1 VAAPPEAS
9 GELMSASHRR
19 PSPALL
25 CAIAL
30 GGFAVGAAS
39 FLLAFGSDH
48 VEDPGLQASLY
59 CLIEVPYILGGV
71 VAWWRRPDS
80 RFGPLMIAAGYTAFI
95 ANLAWANPEL
105 PSTIGQVF
113 DLVPLVLY
121 LQVFLSYPNGRLE
134 ARSERVLVVTGY
146 LLAMGLQLLSMAL
159 GGVDPDNLIALT
171 SAPGLV
177 DTITHIQLSALSA
190 VSLAGVA
197 VLAFK
202 RYRDG
207 RPTRRMTA
215 LLVDSFALVLVMIA
229 LLMLAGQFQWDS
241 FETIRRATFVTIGLA
256 PLAFV
261 IGLLTSRLARSDIGD
276 LLVQLRSEPAP
287 EKLRDAL
294 ARALRDP
301 SLSLAFWL
309 PEFGVWADENGKEMT
324 LPGPGSGRSATPIE
338 REGQPVAAL
347 IHDPS
352 LDDEQELLDAVSAAA
367 GIALENARLHAELRA
382 RLDELQESRARV
394 LSAEQDERRRLE
406 RNLHDGAQQRL
417 ISLSLDLKRLETR
430 VSGDPSASAEI
441 DQARREIAT
450 SLEELRTIARG
461 LHPAVVSGH
470 GLQVAL
476 DTLAAKA
483 AVPVTMST
491 ELDGRVN
498 EAIEVDAYYVVSE
511 SLANVGKHAQ
521 ASAATV
527 SVARENG
534 TLVVEV
540 TDDGIG
546 GADTEQGTGLRG
558 LADRVEAHGGR
569 LRVWTPHG
577 GGTRVRAEIPC
588 G

>member
-1 VAAPPEAS
+1 MAAPELS
-9 GELMSASHRR
+9 GELGVATDRR
-19 PSPALL
+19 PSPVLL
-25 CAIAL
+25 CVLAL
-30 GGFAVGAAS
+30 GGLAVGASS

-48 VEDPGLQASLY
+48 VQDPGLQASLY
-59 CLIEVPYILGGV
+59 CLIEVPYVLGGV

-80 RFGPLMIAAGYTAFI
+80 RFGPLMIAAGYVAFL
-95 ANLAWANPEL
+95 ANLAWANSEL
-105 PSTIGQVF
+105 PSTVGQVF

-121 LQVFLSYPNGRLE
+121 LHVFLSYPSGRLE
-134 ARSERVLVVTGY
+134 TRPERALVVTGY
-146 LLAMGLQLLSMAL
+146 LLAMALQVISMAL
-159 GGVDPDNLIALT
+159 GGVDPDNLIAFT
-171 SAPGLV
+171 NSPGVV
-177 DTITHIQLSALSA
+177 DAITHIQLSALSA

-215 LLVDSFALVLVMIA
+215 LLVDAFALGLIMTA
-229 LLMLAGQFQWDS
+229 LLLLAGQFQWDS

-256 PLAFV
+256 PLAFL
-261 IGLLTSRLARSDIGD
+261 IGLLTSRLARSDVGE

-287 EKLRDAL
+287 EELRDAL
-294 ARALRDP
+294 SGALRDP

-309 PEFGVWADENGKEMT
+309 PEFGVWADVNGKEMT

-352 LDDEQELLDAVSAAA
+352 LGDEPELLDAVSAAA
-367 GIALENARLHAELRA
+367 GIALENARLQADLRA
-382 RLDELQESRARV
+382 RLDELRESRARV
-394 LSAEQDERRRLE
+394 LSAEQEERRRLE

-417 ISLSLDLKRLETR
+417 ISLSLDLKRLEGK
-430 VSGDPSASAEI
+430 VGDDPDARAGI

-476 DTLAAKA
+476 DTLVAKA
-483 AVPVTMST
+483 PVPVKLST
-491 ELDGRVN
+491 DLDGRLD
-498 EAIEVDAYYVVSE
+498 EAIEVAAYYVVSE

-521 ASAATV
+521 AKAATV
-527 SVARENG
+527 SVGREDG

-540 TDDGIG
+540 TDDGVG
-546 GADTEQGTGLRG
+546 GADTEQGGGLRG

-569 LRVWTPHG
+569 LRVWTPRG
-577 GGTRVRAEIPC
+577 GGTRVRAELPC

>member
-1 VAAPPEAS
+1 VHEAS
-9 GELMSASHRR
+9 DRR

-25 CAIAL
+25 CLLAL
-30 GGFAVGAAS
+30 GGFAVGAAC
-39 FLLAFGSDH
+39 FLLAFDSDH
-48 VEDPGLQASLY
+48 VQDPGLQASLY

-80 RFGPLMIAAGYTAFI
+80 RFGPLMIAAGYTAFL
-95 ANLAWANPEL
+95 ANLAWANSEL
-105 PSTIGQVF
+105 PATIGQVF

-134 ARSERVLVVTGY
+134 TRPERALVLTGY
-146 LLAMGLQLLSMAL
+146 LLAMGLQLVSMAL
-159 GGVDPDNLIALT
+159 GGVDPDNLIAVT

-177 DTITHIQLSALSA
+177 DVITHIQLSALSA
-190 VSLAGVA
+190 VALTGVA

-256 PLAFV
+256 PLAFL

-287 EKLRDAL
+287 EQLRDAL
-294 ARALRDP
+294 AGALRDP

-309 PEFGVWADENGKEMT
+309 PEFGVWADVNGKEMR

-338 REGQPVAAL
+338 RDSQPVAAL

-352 LDDEQELLDAVSAAA
+352 LDDEPELLDAVSAAA
-367 GIALENARLHAELRA
+367 GIALENARLQAELRA

-417 ISLSLDLKRLETR
+417 ISLSLDLKRLER
-430 VSGDPSASAEI
+430 RLGDDPDAQAEI
-441 DQARREIAT
+441 DQARSEIAT

-483 AVPVTMST
+483 TIPVALST
-491 ELDGRVN
+491 NLQGRLD
-498 EAIEVDAYYVVSE
+498 EAIEVAAYYVVSE

-521 ASAATV
+521 ASAASV
-527 SVARENG
+527 SVGRDDG
-534 TLVVEV
+534 SLVVEV

-546 GADTEQGTGLRG
+546 GADAEQGTGLRG
-558 LADRVEAHGGR
+558 LADRVEARGGR
-569 LRVWTPHG
+569 LRVWTPRG

>member
-1 VAAPPEAS
+1 MPEAS
-9 GELMSASHRR
+9 GDLHEASDRR

-25 CAIAL
+25 CLLAL
-30 GGFAVGAAS
+30 GGFAVGAAC
-39 FLLAFGSDH
+39 FLLAFDSDH
-48 VEDPGLQASLY
+48 VQDPGLQASLY

-80 RFGPLMIAAGYTAFI
+80 RFGPLMIAAGYTAFL
-95 ANLAWANPEL
+95 ANLAWANSEL
-105 PSTIGQVF
+105 PATIGQVF

-134 ARSERVLVVTGY
+134 TRPERALVLTGY
-146 LLAMGLQLLSMAL
+146 LLAMGLQLVSMAL
-159 GGVDPDNLIALT
+159 GGVDPDNLIAVT

-177 DTITHIQLSALSA
+177 DVITHVQLSALSA
-190 VSLAGVA
+190 VALTGVA

-256 PLAFV
+256 PLAFL

-287 EKLRDAL
+287 EQLRDAL
-294 ARALRDP
+294 AGALRDP

-309 PEFGVWADENGKEMT
+309 PEFGVWADVNGKEMR

-338 REGQPVAAL
+338 RDSQPVAAL

-352 LDDEQELLDAVSAAA
+352 LDDEPELLDAVSAAA
-367 GIALENARLHAELRA
+367 GIALENARLQAELRA

-430 VSGDPSASAEI
+430 VGDDRGARAEI

-476 DTLAAKA
+476 DTLAATA

-491 ELDGRVN
+491 ELDVRLN
-498 EAIEVDAYYVVSE
+498 EGIEVDAYYVVSE
-511 SLANVGKHAQ
+511 SLANIGKHAQ

-546 GADTEQGTGLRG
+546 GADTERGSGLRG

-569 LRVWTPHG
+569 LRVWTPRG

>member
-1 VAAPPEAS
+1 VAVPVVSGRVHAAS
-9 GELMSASHRR
+9 DRR
-19 PSPALL
+19 PSPPLL
-25 CAIAL
+25 CVLAL
-30 GGFAVGAAS
+30 GGFAVGAAC
-39 FLLAFGSDH
+39 FLLAFDSDH
-48 VEDPGLQASLY
+48 VQDPGLQASLY

-80 RFGPLMIAAGYTAFI
+80 RFGPLMIAAGYTAFL
-95 ANLAWANPEL
+95 ANLAWANSEL
-105 PSTIGQVF
+105 PATIGQVF

-134 ARSERVLVVTGY
+134 TRPERALVLTGY
-146 LLAMGLQLLSMAL
+146 LLAMGLQLVSMAL
-159 GGVDPDNLIALT
+159 GGVDPDNLIAVT

-177 DTITHIQLSALSA
+177 DVITHIQLSALSA
-190 VSLAGVA
+190 VALTGVA

-256 PLAFV
+256 PLAFL

-287 EKLRDAL
+287 EQLRDAL
-294 ARALRDP
+294 AGALRDP

-309 PEFGVWADENGKEMT
+309 PEFGVWADVNGKEMR

-338 REGQPVAAL
+338 RDSQPVAAL

-352 LDDEQELLDAVSAAA
+352 LDDEPELLDAVSAAA
-367 GIALENARLHAELRA
+367 GIALENARLQAELRA

-417 ISLSLDLKRLETR
+417 ISLSLDLKRLER
-430 VSGDPSASAEI
+430 RLGDDPDAQAEI
-441 DQARREIAT
+441 DQARSEIAT

-483 AVPVTMST
+483 TIPVALST
-491 ELDGRVN
+491 NLQGRLD
-498 EAIEVDAYYVVSE
+498 EAIEVAAYYVVSE

-521 ASAATV
+521 ASAASV
-527 SVARENG
+527 SVGRDDG
-534 TLVVEV
+534 SLVVEV

-546 GADTEQGTGLRG
+546 GADAEQGTGLRG
-558 LADRVEAHGGR
+558 LADRVEARGGR
-569 LRVWTPHG
+569 LRVWTPRG

>member
-1 VAAPPEAS
+1 V
-9 GELMSASHRR
+9 L
-19 PSPALL
+19 
-25 CAIAL
+25 AL
-30 GGFAVGAAS
+30 GGFAVGAAC
-39 FLLAFGSDH
+39 FLLAFDSDH
-48 VEDPGLQASLY
+48 VQDPGLQASLY

-80 RFGPLMIAAGYTAFI
+80 RFGPLMIAAGYTAFL
-95 ANLAWANPEL
+95 ANLAWANSEL
-105 PSTIGQVF
+105 PATIGQVF

-134 ARSERVLVVTGY
+134 TRPERALVLTGY
-146 LLAMGLQLLSMAL
+146 LLAMGLQLVSMAL
-159 GGVDPDNLIALT
+159 GGVDPDNLIAVT

-177 DTITHIQLSALSA
+177 DVITHIQLSALSA
-190 VSLAGVA
+190 VALTGVA

-256 PLAFV
+256 PLAFL

-287 EKLRDAL
+287 EQLRDAL
-294 ARALRDP
+294 AGALRDP

-309 PEFGVWADENGKEMT
+309 PEFGVWADVNGKEMR

-338 REGQPVAAL
+338 RDSQPVAAL

-352 LDDEQELLDAVSAAA
+352 LDDEPELLDAVSAAA
-367 GIALENARLHAELRA
+367 GIALENARLQAELRA

-417 ISLSLDLKRLETR
+417 ISLSLDLKRLER
-430 VSGDPSASAEI
+430 RLGDDPDAQAEI
-441 DQARREIAT
+441 DQARSEIAT

-483 AVPVTMST
+483 TIPVALST
-491 ELDGRVN
+491 NLQGRLD
-498 EAIEVDAYYVVSE
+498 EAIEVAAYYVVSE

-521 ASAATV
+521 ASAASV
-527 SVARENG
+527 SVGRDDG
-534 TLVVEV
+534 SLVVEV

-546 GADTEQGTGLRG
+546 GADAEQGTGLRG
-558 LADRVEAHGGR
+558 LADRVEARGGR
-569 LRVWTPHG
+569 LRVWTPRG

>member
-1 VAAPPEAS
+1 VAVPEVSGRVRAAS
-9 GELMSASHRR
+9 DRR
-19 PSPALL
+19 PPPALL
-25 CAIAL
+25 FVLAL

-39 FLLAFGSDH
+39 FLLAFDSDH
-48 VEDPGLQASLY
+48 VQDPGLQASLY

-80 RFGPLMIAAGYTAFI
+80 RFGPLMIAAGYTAFL
-95 ANLAWANPEL
+95 ANLAWANSEL

-121 LQVFLSYPNGRLE
+121 LQVFLSYPNGRL
-134 ARSERVLVVTGY
+134 ATRSERVLVVTGY
-146 LLAMGLQLLSMAL
+146 LLAIGLQLLSMAL
-159 GGVDPDNLIALT
+159 GGVDPDNLIAFA

-177 DTITHIQLSALSA
+177 DAITHIQLSALCA
-190 VSLAGVA
+190 LSLAGVA

-256 PLAFV
+256 PLAFL

-276 LLVQLRSEPAP
+276 LLVQLRLEPAP
-287 EKLRDAL
+287 EQLRDAL

-309 PEFGVWADENGKEMT
+309 PEFGVWADENGKEMR

-352 LDDEQELLDAVSAAA
+352 LDDEQELLDAVSAVA
-367 GIALENARLHAELRA
+367 GIALENARLQAELRA

-430 VSGDPSASAEI
+430 VGDDPDARAEI

-476 DTLAAKA
+476 DTLVAKA
-483 AVPVTMST
+483 SVPVTMST
-491 ELDGRVN
+491 ELDGRLN

>member
-1 VAAPPEAS
+1 V
-9 GELMSASHRR
+9 L
-19 PSPALL
+19 
-25 CAIAL
+25 AL

-48 VEDPGLQASLY
+48 VQDPGLQASLY

-80 RFGPLMIAAGYTAFI
+80 RFGPLMIAAGYTAFL

-134 ARSERVLVVTGY
+134 TRSERVLVVTGY

-177 DTITHIQLSALSA
+177 DTITHLQLSALSA

-256 PLAFV
+256 PLAFL

-287 EKLRDAL
+287 EQLRDAL

-309 PEFGVWADENGKEMT
+309 PEFGVWAHENGKEMT
-324 LPGPGSGRSATPIE
+324 LPGPGSGRAATPIE

-367 GIALENARLHAELRA
+367 GIALENARLQAELRA

-430 VSGDPSASAEI
+430 VGDDPSARAGI

-491 ELDGRVN
+491 ELDGRLQ
-498 EAIEVDAYYVVSE
+498 EAIEVAAYYVVSE
-511 SLANVGKHAQ
+511 SLANVGKHAR
-521 ASAATV
+521 ANAATV

-540 TDDGIG
+540 ADDGIG

-569 LRVWTPHG
+569 LRVWTPRG